1 MNQYFINNNNLE
13 SKIKEIKY
21 SFNDIEFSFF
31 TDLGVFSKDKIDYGS
46 AFLTE
51 VILKEGNGN
60 YKTILDVGSGYGFI
74 GIVLTKMLNTNTTF
88 SDVNKR
94 ALHLTKMNL
103 KKNKLEGLVI
113 ESHAYNNIENKYDL
127 IVSNPPIRAGKKVV
141 LEILE
146 NAIKHLN
153 QDGELWFVI
162 RKDAGAK
169 SIVKNLETTY
179 IVKNLKKSKGFYVY
193 CAKMIDN

>member
-21 SFNDIEFSFF
+21 NVNDIEFSFF
-31 TDLGVFSKDKIDYGS
+31 TDLGVFSKNKIDYGS

-51 VILKEGNGN
+51 VLLKNKKDYN
-60 YKTILDVGSGYGFI
+60 NLLDIGSGYGFI
-74 GIVLTKMLNTNTTF
+74 GIVLTRLLNTKTTF

-94 ALHLTKMNL
+94 ALHLTNMNL
-103 KKNKLEGLVI
+103 EKNNLDGLVV
-113 ESHAYNNIENKYDL
+113 ESNAYENINGKFDL
-127 IVSNPPIRAGKKVV
+127 IVSNPPIRAGKKTV

-146 NAIKHLN
+146 GATNYL
-153 QDGELWFVI
+153 DEEGELWFVI

-169 SIVKNLETTY
+169 SIVKALENIYKIENLE
-179 IVKNLKKSKGFYVY
+179 KSKGFYVY
-193 CAKMIDN
+193 CAKKIDN

>member
-51 VILKEGNGN
+51 VILKEGNGK
-60 YKTILDVGSGYGFI
+60 YKTILDIGSGYGFI
-74 GIVLTKMLNTNTTF
+74 GIVLTKMLNANTTF

-103 KKNKLEGLVI
+103 KENKLEGLVI
-113 ESHAYNNIENKYDL
+113 ESNAYNNIKNKYDL
-127 IVSNPPIRAGKKVV
+127 IVSNPPIRAGKKIV

-146 NAIKHLN
+146 NAKKHLN
-153 QDGELWFVI
+153 QNGELWFVI

-169 SIVKNLETTY
+169 SIVKKLESAY
-179 IVKNLKKSKGFYVY
+179 IVKNLEKSKGFYVY

>member
-74 GIVLTKMLNTNTTF
+74 GIVLTKMLNANTTF

-103 KKNKLEGLVI
+103 KENKLEGLVI
-113 ESHAYNNIENKYDL
+113 ESNAYNNIKNKYDL

-169 SIVKNLETTY
+169 SIVKKLESAY
-179 IVKNLKKSKGFYVY
+179 IVKNLEKSKGFYVY